1 MAVSKAELILNKRF
15 QIVPDVDGDLPV
27 VDVVDDSVR
36 RAERK
41 ARIEAAHKRLSA
53 LQIMLAEDEA
63 VLRTLQSIENMSKNH
78 C

>member
-27 VDVVDDSVR
+27 VDVSADSVR
-36 RAERK
+36 RDERK
-41 ARIEAAHKRLSA
+41 ARTEATHERLSA

-63 VLRTLQSIENMSKNH
+63 ELRTLQSIQNM
-78 C
+78 